1 MLVELSIENL
11 GVLPR
16 ATASWSPGLT
26 VLTGETG
33 AGKTF
38 LLSGLKLIQG
48 TRAESSRVREGQSRA
63 FVEGIFDFSELEDA
77 DRAAIKA
84 AIDDVGGDIENEEV
98 VVSRSVSSKGRSRA
112 HVGGRTVTAGRLA
125 ELVDNLLVIHG
136 QNDQLHLLSSDQQRD
151 ALDSIDPEIARIKAD
166 YQVYRDH
173 WRSVTRE
180 LTRRQEHRREMA
192 QEEDRLRFALDEID
206 AVNPSPHEDDLL
218 IEKIKRLQDVDSLR
232 DSASRAFQ
240 MLTSDD
246 VDDVSSATDLLG
258 QAQSALSVSPD
269 PQLSR
274 LGAQIQSAA
283 EQLAE
288 VSSDL
293 ARYLGDL
300 SSDPGELD
308 AALQRQAKL
317 NDLTRKYASTIDG
330 VLQWRDQACERLEGL
345 DTSTE
350 TIEKLAQQAEEAGI
364 KTRQCADKLTA
375 ARRRAAVK
383 LESAVTEEMRGLA
396 MPTSSLDIAVTTGT
410 IFRKDG
416 TDEVEFRLRSFDG
429 GEPRPLIQAASG
441 GELSRIMLA
450 LEVVLSAERR
460 GTTIVFDEVDA
471 GVGGR
476 AGVEIGRRLMRLSRR
491 CQVIVV
497 THLPQVAAF
506 ADQHLVVTKTIDTS
520 ISATSGVKNLTTDE
534 RVEEL
539 ARMLAGLDHTDTGRA
554 HATELL
560 ATAARERAAESV

>member
-11 GVLPR
+11 GVLPS
-16 ATASWSPGLT
+16 ATASWAPGLT

-48 TRAESSRVREGQSRA
+48 ARADSSRVREGQSQA
-63 FVEGIFDFSELEDA
+63 FVEGIFDFSEIDDA
-77 DRAAIKA
+77 DRAAITDE
-84 AIDDVGGDIENEEV
+84 IENVGGDTENNEV

-125 ELVDNLLVIHG
+125 AVVDNLLVIHG
-136 QNDQLHLLSSDQQRD
+136 QNDQLRLLSTDQQRD
-151 ALDSIDPEIARIKAD
+151 ALDSFDPEIATVKSR
-166 YQVYRDH
+166 YQVLRDQ

-180 LTRRQEHRREMA
+180 LTRRQQHRREMA
-192 QEEDRLRFALDEID
+192 QEEDRLRFALDEIE
-206 AVNPSPHEDDLL
+206 AVSPTPHEDELL
-218 IEKIKRLQDVDSLR
+218 VDKVKRLQEVDSLR
-232 DSASRAFQ
+232 DSAGRAFQ
-240 MLTSDD
+240 ALSSDD
-246 VDDVSSATDLLG
+246 TEETSSAIDLLG
-258 QAQSALSVSPD
+258 EAQSALASSGD
-269 PQLSR
+269 SQLVN
-274 LGAQIQSAA
+274 LGTQIHNLL
-283 EQLAE
+283 EQ
-288 VSSDL
+288 VGDISSDL
-293 ARYLGDL
+293 SRYLGGL

-308 AALQRQAKL
+308 AALQRQAQL
-317 NDLTRKYASTIDG
+317 NELTRKYAANIDA
-330 VLQWRDQACERLEGL
+330 VLEWRDNAYKRLESL

-350 TIEKLAQQAEEAGI
+350 TIEKLAKEAEEAGI
-364 KTRQCADKLTA
+364 KTREIAEKLTA
-375 ARRRAAVK
+375 ARRRAARK
-383 LESAVTEEMRGLA
+383 LEQAVTEEMRGLA
-396 MPTSSLDIAVTTGT
+396 MPTSSLDIAVTTNT
-410 IFRKDG
+410 VFRKNG
-416 TDEVEFRLRSFDG
+416 TDEVEFRLRSYDG
-429 GEPRPLIQAASG
+429 AEPRPLTQAASG

-476 AGVEIGRRLMRLSRR
+476 AGVEIGRRLMRLSRQ

-506 ADQHLVVTKTIDTS
+506 ADQHLVVTKSVDAS
-520 ISATSGVKNLTTDE
+520 VAATSGIKTLVESE

-554 HATELL
+554 HAEELL
-560 ATAARERAAESV
+560 ATAARERSQA